1 VPWRRAVAAVSVPS
15 PATAK
20 TRPSH
25 DVSQRFASFFARP
38 GASCQHIPRS
48 GNESRLPSRH
58 GFDSPRAQQASSVK
72 RCCDLFAS
80 PTQHITG
87 HSKART
93 TLFPRS
99 TAVLPPCRIFGCPF
113 VVLFVVLPRGVASSD
128 PSRPPAMIDSAISLL
143 ARVNHLEQS
152 SPYGYVPGKAPGY
165 AYVVVFGVGLVL
177 HIGLAV
183 RYKYWIA
190 MVTLIPGG
198 LCE

>member
-1 VPWRRAVAAVSVPS
+1 
-15 PATAK
+15 
-20 TRPSH
+20 
-25 DVSQRFASFFARP
+25 
-38 GASCQHIPRS
+38 
-48 GNESRLPSRH
+48 
-58 GFDSPRAQQASSVK
+58 
-72 RCCDLFAS
+72 
-80 PTQHITG
+80 
-87 HSKART
+87 
-93 TLFPRS
+93 
-99 TAVLPPCRIFGCPF
+99 
-113 VVLFVVLPRGVASSD
+113 
-128 PSRPPAMIDSAISLL
+128 MIDSAISLL